1 MYFKLKCQAKH
12 KIAFR
17 NRVSNH
23 SSAMPQF
30 GLCILSREIQ
40 AWRNGKERENNE
52 RKRKGQ
58 DKLEITRSENQMGIW
73 QH

>member
-1 MYFKLKCQAKH
+1 MYFKLKYKVKH

-23 SSAMPQF
+23 SPAVLQF
-30 GLCILSREIQ
+30 GLCVLYRETQ
-40 AWRNGKERENNE
+40 ARRNGKEWENNE
-52 RKRKGQ
+52 RKRKWQ
-58 DKLEITRSENQMGIW
+58 DKLEITRAENQMGAW